1 MIFYIMAKSEEL
13 EAIKSEPESKPES
26 ESEPEL
32 ELESK
37 QESIETIAERVQT
50 NTPDLESKVSAK

>member
-1 MIFYIMAKSEEL
+1 MTKSEEL